1 MPNNQPINKL
11 IDNFYHHIVEID
23 AYMIS
28 LVKIMW
34 DFFFLL
40 HFYVGMTVS
49 LTAKLLTQT
58 KMSVKEKYVMNH
70 IYHWAFYIFH
80 QISEL
85 GNNVLIV
92 R

>member
-40 HFYVGMTVS
+40 NFYVVKLLC
-49 LTAKLLTQT
+49 LTAKLLTKT
-58 KMSVKEKYVMNH
+58 KMSVKKKCVMNH
-70 IYHWAFYIFH
+70 IYHWVFYIFH